1 VDRALGIGRG
11 GARRGAPPAGALAPG
26 RRGAPGQSVRAG
38 CSSSPV
44 AVSPLADAAARS
56 AWRQGGAA
64 WGERWVDGGE
74 SMWCAACGAY
84 SVPELAGA
92 GLAELAGADAAAL
105 PRSAKVDRV
114 AQIVR
119 AAAAEGEKARPL
131 LETVDRDCSRPLHAA
146 ARRHAAAARR
156 SSGSFCIVSPAWLLL
171 YGSQCPA
178 PAPAS
183 GSATL
188 G

>member
-1 VDRALGIGRG
+1 M
-11 GARRGAPPAGALAPG
+11 
-26 RRGAPGQSVRAG
+26 
-38 CSSSPV
+38 
-44 AVSPLADAAARS
+44 
-56 AWRQGGAA
+56 
-64 WGERWVDGGE
+64 DGGE

-131 LETVDRDCSRPLHAA
+131 LETVDRDCSRPLHAV

-156 SSGSFCIVSPAWLLL
+156 SSGSFCIVYFALSPRRGCSSAAASALVQRPPL
-171 YGSQCPA
+171 GQPRSAERRA
-178 PAPAS
+178 PS
-183 GSATL
+183 GKQTC
-188 G
+188 GVT